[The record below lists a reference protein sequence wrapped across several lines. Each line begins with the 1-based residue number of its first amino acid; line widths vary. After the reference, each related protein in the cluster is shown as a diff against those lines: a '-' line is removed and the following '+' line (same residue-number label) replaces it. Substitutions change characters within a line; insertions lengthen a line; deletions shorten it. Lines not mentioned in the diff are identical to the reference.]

1 MWYQIRLKSQ
11 TNASRVFHI
20 ADETTYDAVGSGPG
34 VLCVC
39 WMGGGG
45 DLVIRQ
51 PNEAKTMRRVS
62 SVL

>member
-11 TNASRVFHI
+11 TNTPRFFHI
-20 ADETTYDAVGSGPG
+20 ADETTYGAVGSGPG
-34 VLCVC
+34 VLCV
-39 WMGGGG
+39 GGGEG